1 MSILIIIT
9 VPLTCSDYSG
19 EVKNIQEKIVNYF
32 GNRHAIADEN
42 YPTVYLNN
50 CEINESDL
58 TSLYQ
63 NSYKG
68 TTLTVI
74 RNNNSKQRQG
84 DFICL
89 ESE

>member
-1 MSILIIIT
+1 MSALITIT
-9 VPLTCSDYSG
+9 VPLTCTDYSG
-19 EVKNIQEKIVNYF
+19 EVKNMQEKIVNYF
-32 GNRHAIADEN
+32 GNRHATVDEN
-42 YPTVYLNN
+42 YPTVYVHN

-58 TSLYQ
+58 AELYQ

-74 RNNNSKQRQG
+74 INNNSKQRQG

-89 ESE
+89 EPK